1 MQILV
6 KSPEHVCF
14 QGKRTKW
21 RRRGGKAAK
30 KTIVVPPGEI
40 EDIDEALRDL
50 QKCKAAAG
58 ATGEP
63 KEVMTLG
70 VIAKIESYQMDNPEL
85 SPVKIREKLIHDGKS
100 ITVRYLLG

>member
-85 SPVKIREKLIHDGKS
+85 SPVKIREKLIHDGES
-100 ITVRYLLG
+100 ITE

>member
-1 MQILV
+1 MV
-6 KSPEHVCF
+6 KSSEHVCF
-14 QGKRTKW
+14 QGKQTKW

-58 ATGEP
+58 ATCEP
-63 KEVMTLG
+63 KEVMTLE
-70 VIAKIESYQMDNPEL
+70 VIAKIESYHMNNPEL
-85 SPVKIREKLIHDGKS
+85 SPVKIREKLIHDSKS
-100 ITVRYLLG
+100 ITVLG